1 MVMILIKTLFVVLII
16 VFILNMVIIM
26 IETMFVVLI
35 LILVIDFGQS
45 LHLDGGHS
53 LDLDHD
59 LVLMLTMVMIL
70 S

>member
-1 MVMILIKTLFVVLII
+1 MVV
-16 VFILNMVIIM
+16 IM

-59 LVLMLTMVMIL
+59 LVLMLTMVIIL